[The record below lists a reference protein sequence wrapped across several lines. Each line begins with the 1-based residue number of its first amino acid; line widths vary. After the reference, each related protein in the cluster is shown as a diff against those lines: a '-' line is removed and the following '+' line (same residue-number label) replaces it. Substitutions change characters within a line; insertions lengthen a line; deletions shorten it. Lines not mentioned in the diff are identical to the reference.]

1 MNAVNAYYDGRVF
14 VSTEPVRAK
23 RNQNAVITILD
34 EETKEKPH
42 LRFICLPDSIIYG
55 VAVNPPLTIYIETRS
70 IFNYA

>member
-42 LRFICLPDSIIYG
+42 LRFIG
-55 VAVNPPLTIYIETRS
+55 VLSAESYDEMT
-70 IFNYA
+70 FNTKRHSRG